1 MQFEGFVGEAR
12 AATEALWQQIHAHP
26 FVRAMG
32 DGTISRDRFE
42 FYLRQDYVYLID
54 FSRLLAIAAAK
65 SDDLDDMRFFSR
77 LLETTIHT
85 EMEIHRRICERFGI
99 DAGELE
105 RTEASLV
112 TSAYTG
118 ALLRAA
124 YEGRVSDIVAAL
136 LPCYTGYVEIAERLR
151 EAGLPEAWH
160 CRDWIESYTSPEI
173 REIAGWLIGWLNR
186 HAVGA
191 SAGDRKR
198 WLGLYREGARFEL
211 VFFQMAWETWTWP
224 ASPARA

>member
-1 MQFEGFVGEAR
+1 MRFEGFAGEAR

-26 FVRAMG
+26 FVRAIG

-54 FSRLLAIAAAK
+54 FSRLLAIATAK
-65 SDDLDDMRFFSR
+65 SEDFEDMRFFSR

-85 EMEIHRRICERFGI
+85 EMDIHRRTCERFGI

-105 RTEASLV
+105 RTEPSLV

-118 ALLRAA
+118 AMLRTA
-124 YEGRVSDIVAAL
+124 YEGPVSDEVAAL
-136 LPCYTGYVEIAERLR
+136 LPCYAGYVEIAERLR
-151 EAGLPEAWH
+151 DAGLPEAVH
-160 CRDWIESYTSPEI
+160 CRDWIASYTSPEM
-173 REIAGWLIGWLNR
+173 REIVEWLIGRMNR
-186 HAVGA
+186 YAAGA

-198 WLGLYREGARFEL
+198 WLDLYREGTRFEL
-211 VFFQMAWETWTWP
+211 VFFQMAWEMTTWP
-224 ASPARA
+224 ASARA